1 MNRMEVEA
9 RSEKSIQVEDDLT
22 VLLNNSTSLGELAA
36 YPVLA
41 VTPHEPA
48 REG

>member
-22 VLLNNSTSLGELAA
+22 VLLNNSTSLGELCSTSFCGCIQRS
-36 YPVLA
+36 YP
-41 VTPHEPA
+41 
-48 REG
+48 